1 MHAER
6 SSGVPE
12 GSARQITMG
21 ISTLVLLC
29 FFLSGLTGL
38 IYEILWTRMI
48 VKVIGSAPFAVSII
62 LTVFMGGLGL
72 GSFLASRTIDRIQA
86 PNQLLR
92 IYALL
97 ELVIGFYGVILPGLI
112 IISKPLYSFLYN
124 ELFHYFLIYSV
135 FTLVGCIILLIIP
148 VICMGATLP
157 ILCRFYV
164 EQLGHLGTRAGLLYA
179 LNTIGAALGA
189 LLCGFWLITFFG
201 VWGTLFFAVLLNG
214 IIGVVCLLVS
224 YSMGTRSGR
233 QSELPDSSGDQVHV
247 KNSSP
252 DAFPAD
258 RTDHVF
264 GALFIFAVSG
274 FCAMAY
280 EVIWTRLLG
289 LIIGPTTYSF
299 TLVLATFIIGLGLG
313 SLIFGWLADRIKKPV
328 WLLLYTQIIAA
339 LLVLGI
345 SQLLGNSQFFFAKL
359 IYSYKGEFGQLA
371 TAKAVSLFVIM
382 LGPTLCLGA
391 TFPLVGKIYTRS
403 VNRIGQSIGSA
414 YAINTLGAVLGSFSA
429 GFLLIPWF
437 GKEQSLSLVIAFQ
450 LLTALGVGG
459 VMCWQ
464 KKAGMVRWSAI
475 RNNHA
480 YRGLSLFVISPLG
493 SSPALHGKVS
503 PL

>member
-1 MHAER
+1 MHADR
-6 SSGVPE
+6 SPGAPVG
-12 GSARQITMG
+12 GSRQITMG

-72 GSFLASRTIDRIQA
+72 GSFLASRTIDRIQT

-135 FTLVGCIILLIIP
+135 FTLVGCTILLIIP

-179 LNTIGAALGA
+179 LNTIGAAVGA
-189 LLCGFWLITFFG
+189 LLCGFWLINLFG

-224 YSMGTRSGR
+224 YSMGTRSIT
-233 QSELPDSSGDQVHV
+233 QSEVPDSAGEQVHV
-247 KNSSP
+247 HNGSP
-252 DAFPAD
+252 DTLSSDSAYNA
-258 RTDHVF
+258 F

-299 TLVLATFIIGLGLG
+299 TLVLATFIIGLG
-313 SLIFGWLADRIKKPV
+313 FGKSHFWLA
-328 WLLLYTQIIAA
+328 
-339 LLVLGI
+339 
-345 SQLLGNSQFFFAKL
+345 
-359 IYSYKGEFGQLA
+359 
-371 TAKAVSLFVIM
+371 
-382 LGPTLCLGA
+382 
-391 TFPLVGKIYTRS
+391 
-403 VNRIGQSIGSA
+403 
-414 YAINTLGAVLGSFSA
+414 
-429 GFLLIPWF
+429 
-437 GKEQSLSLVIAFQ
+437 
-450 LLTALGVGG
+450 GG
-459 VMCWQ
+459 
-464 KKAGMVRWSAI
+464 
-475 RNNHA
+475 
-480 YRGLSLFVISPLG
+480 
-493 SSPALHGKVS
+493 
-503 PL
+503 